1 MPHARVNEKGTLPMT
16 RGKKIVSGVLIAL
29 VAVVLIFVGVVAMQ
43 PADYR
48 IVRSAMMNAPA
59 DVVFAQVNDFHKWDA
74 WSPWAKLDPA
84 AKNTFDGPPAGA
96 GAGFAWSGNKDVGE
110 GRMTITESRP
120 NELVRIKLDF
130 FKPMEGTCTTE
141 FAFAPA
147 GEGATNV
154 TWTMAGRNS
163 FVEKAFC
170 LFMDMDKMVGGD
182 FEKGL
187 AQMRSV
193 AEAAARK

>member
-1 MPHARVNEKGTLPMT
+1 MT
-16 RGKKIVSGVLIAL
+16 RGKKILSGVLIAL
-29 VAVVLIFVGVVAMQ
+29 LGVILIFVGIVAVQ
-43 PADYR
+43 PADFR
-48 IVRSAMMNAPA
+48 IFRSATINAPA
-59 DVVFAQVNDFHKWDA
+59 GVAFAQVNDFHKWEA

-84 AKNTFDGPPAGA
+84 AKNTFDGPPAGR

-130 FKPMEGTCTTE
+130 VKPMEGTCTTE
-141 FAFAPA
+141 FAFKPA
-147 GEGATNV
+147 GEGATSV
-154 TWTMAGRNS
+154 TWSMFGRHS

-187 AQMRSV
+187 AQMKAV
-193 AEAAARK
+193 AERDAGK